1 MQVISVVL
9 CVSSLAV
16 SVCVCVH
23 ASVCVC
29 VCVRTHLC
37 ASVFWFELIVN
48 PIASKFGYLF
58 LRKANGN
65 KDVLHNTLH
74 QPKPETANTVIS
86 VIWIV
91 VSKPERQD

>member
-1 MQVISVVL
+1 MQVISIVL

-16 SVCVCVH
+16 SVCVCVC
-23 ASVCVC
+23 ARAR
-29 VCVRTHLC
+29 VCVRVC
-37 ASVFWFELIVN
+37 VFWFELIVN

-65 KDVLHNTLH
+65 RDVLHNILH

-86 VIWIV
+86 GI
-91 VSKPERQD
+91 